1 MPNLTAGKNKNKLER
16 VCLQSLFYL
25 SIRPESIQ
33 AIQVEHLIMTHPP
46 GEV

>member
-16 VCLQSLFYL
+16 VSLKSFFNL

-33 AIQVEHLIMTHPP
+33 VEHLIVTQPR
-46 GEV
+46 V